1 MRKAFMKRW
10 FPGWRLS
17 TPSEEVVQDISVLV
31 RFYPMVV
38 SVDRVSARREHRTDL
53 VSVHGLV

>member
-1 MRKAFMKRW
+1 MKRW

-53 VSVHGLV
+53 VSVHGPV